1 LFRGLAE
8 MPGSGHGLEI
18 LQLLERDHVDQFILL
33 KIVINTIGLISNPF
47 RFSVAL
53 SR

>member
-33 KIVINTIGLISNPF
+33 KIVINTIEPDQQSFLVSLAP
-47 RFSVAL
+47 